1 MRVFSVLGLGLAFMA
16 GGCASLGGPD
26 AAPSRDVV
34 RHVVLFKFKDGVS
47 PDQVRAIEEGFAK
60 LPSKIDVIRDFEWG
74 TDMSTENLTQ
84 GYTHCFVV
92 TFEDAAGRDAYVP
105 HPAHKEFA
113 KLLGPHLD
121 KVLVIDFHAR
131 R

>member
-1 MRVFSVLGLGLAFMA
+1 MKVLPVLALALASMA
-16 GGCASLGGPD
+16 VGCASLGGPD
-26 AAPSRDVV
+26 AVPSGDVV
-34 RHVVLFKFKDGVS
+34 RHVVLFKFKDGAT
-47 PDQVRAIEEGFAK
+47 PEQVRAIEEGFAE
-60 LPSKIDVIRDFEWG
+60 LPGKIDVIRDFEWG
-74 TDMSTENLTQ
+74 TDMSTENLAQ

-105 HPAHKEFA
+105 HAAHKEFV

-121 KVLVIDFHAR
+121 KALVIDFHAR